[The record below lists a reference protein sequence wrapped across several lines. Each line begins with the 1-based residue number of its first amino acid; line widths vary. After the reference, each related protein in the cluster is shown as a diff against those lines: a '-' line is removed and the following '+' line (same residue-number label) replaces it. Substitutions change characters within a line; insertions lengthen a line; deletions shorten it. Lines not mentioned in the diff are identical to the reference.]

1 MHVESPIYSAIS
13 LEAPHRSRGFLRAIA
28 SCSLEKFR
36 TNISA
41 LRYTIGVEIG
51 NIFPRIAKHPSI
63 SRLDKGSLHVANEKV
78 FPSFFTSRNDQ
89 QKIYLKILGVAVY
102 V

>member
-1 MHVESPIYSAIS
+1 M
-13 LEAPHRSRGFLRAIA
+13 
-28 SCSLEKFR
+28 
-36 TNISA
+36 
-41 LRYTIGVEIG
+41 
-51 NIFPRIAKHPSI
+51 
-63 SRLDKGSLHVANEKV
+63 HVANEKV